1 MWPVWGWLTPILMFV
16 IWMGGMMFMSFLP
29 GGHIG
34 SLLFWAI
41 MLFLVFMSHLIPH
54 EPVDQ
59 GHDHSIQQ

>member
-1 MWPVWGWLTPILMFV
+1 
-16 IWMGGMMFMSFLP
+16 MGGMMFMSFLP
-29 GGHIG
+29 GGHVG
-34 SLLFWAI
+34 SLLFWGI